1 MVKAPGFLSRLFQSR
16 HIFESVKPIF
26 LVSYLLG
33 MTPFYLIKD
42 KHNQYMVKTCYF
54 GYFLTLSV
62 FAMICTIIINEFLDK
77 ESIIGHF
84 LRSDITVF
92 ADNVVPLCVMGGAV
106 VVYLS
111 TTSGRLEMLNMMTA
125 FDEADLV
132 IKCIGGIQ
140 IMYKRVLFLVW
151 ILTGT
156 VISVII
162 GYTLMNYFLLRNA
175 EIYPSL
181 NFYIAFTMLNAVI
194 TVVIGLFL
202 CISKVLHRRFQILNL
217 VSVVRVII

>member
-1 MVKAPGFLSRLFQSR
+1 MVKAPGCLTRLFQSR

-26 LVSYLLG
+26 LVSYFLG

-42 KHNQYMVKTCYF
+42 KHNQYIVKTCNF
-54 GYFLTLSV
+54 GYFLTFAA
-62 FAMICTIIINEFLDK
+62 FAMICTVCANGILAN

-84 LRSDITVF
+84 LCSKITVF
-92 ADNVVPLCVMGGAV
+92 ADTVVNLSGVVGAT

-111 TTSGRLEMLNMMTA
+111 TTRGKLEMLYMMIA
-125 FDEADLV
+125 LDEADLV
-132 IKCIGGIQ
+132 IKRIGGIQ
-140 IMYKRVLFLVW
+140 VLYKRVLFLVW
-151 ILTGT
+151 ILTAT
-156 VISVII
+156 VISIII

-181 NFYIAFTMLNAVI
+181 NFYIAFTMLTTVI
-194 TVVIGLFL
+194 TILIGHFL

-217 VSVVRVII
+217 VSVVRAII